1 MVVGEIALMADND
14 KSLLDA
20 HIKGDKTAFRELV
33 QRHGGSLL
41 GYLIYMTGNR
51 HQAEDLFQET
61 FKRVHEKARTFA
73 GGSFRN
79 WLFAIAAHAAIDSFR
94 RGSRLQF
101 VSLNQTSGCADDCPT
116 LTQLTQAETARDPSD
131 EAVKSE
137 QKAKVRQAV
146 LSLPTRQRTTLVLA
160 YYQKLSYSEIAQVL
174 GCSIG
179 TVKTQM
185 SRALRTL
192 ARRLPESVE
201 VTK

>member
-1 MVVGEIALMADND
+1 MADND

-20 HIKGDKTAFRELV
+20 HIRGDKTAFRELV
-33 QRHGGSLL
+33 QRHGSSLL
-41 GYLIYMTGNR
+41 GYLVYMTGNR

-79 WLFAIAAHAAIDSFR
+79 WFFAIAAHVAIDSFR
-94 RGSRLQF
+94 RGSRLHF
-101 VSLNQTSGCADDCPT
+101 VSLNQTSGCADDCST
-116 LTQLTQAETARDPSD
+116 LTQLTQSESACDPSAD
-131 EAVKSE
+131 AIMNE

-146 LSLPTRQRTTLVLA
+146 LSLPSKQRTTLVLA
-160 YYQKLSYSEIAQVL
+160 YYQRLSYSEIAQVL

-179 TVKTQM
+179 TVKVQM

-192 ARRLPESVE
+192 AYKLPESVE